1 MKTEVKAT
9 YVTEWDDGETVLESP
24 CKVNLIKHEVLHIGR
39 RKIIQS
45 PYTNS
50 QIDDAVESLD
60 EEYVRFSDGTC
71 CNVVDR
77 DAEWSFSDNN
87 NIAPVFLGGDI

>member
-1 MKTEVKAT
+1 MKAEVRAT

-24 CKVNLIKHEVLHIGR
+24 CKVNVFTHEVLHIGR

-50 QIDDAVESLD
+50 QIDEAVESLD

-71 CNVVDR
+71 SNVVDR
-77 DAEWSFSDNN
+77 DVDWSFEDNN
-87 NIAPVFLGGDI
+87 NIAPVFLGKGV

>member
-1 MKTEVKAT
+1 MKTEVRAK

-24 CKVNLIKHEVLHIGR
+24 CKVNLITHEVLHIGR

-50 QIDDAVESLD
+50 QIDDCVESLD
-60 EEYVRFSDGTC
+60 EEYVRFPDGTC
-71 CNVVDR
+71 CNVVGW
-77 DAEWSFSDNN
+77 DAEWSFDNTN
-87 NIAPVFLGGDI
+87 GIAPVFLGSNV